1 MGAYVV
7 TSPQLVE
14 ATQDQL
20 ARLAAIHASAFDE
33 VWGEK
38 AFADLLAQPGM
49 FALASDEGLILCRH
63 VVDEGEVVTL
73 AVTPAARR
81 QGVATA
87 LIEAAKAFLTGL
99 GAQTLFLEVS
109 ARNPGAIKLY
119 AGLGF
124 EQVGLRKV
132 YYADGADALVM
143 RLNLNS

>member
-1 MGAYVV
+1 V
-7 TSPQLVE
+7 TTPRLIE
-14 ATQDQL
+14 PTPAEF
-20 ARLAAIHASAFDE
+20 ARLAEIHASAFDE

-49 FALASDEGLILCRH
+49 FCLANDHGLILCRH

-73 AVTPAARR
+73 AVAPAARR
-81 QGVATA
+81 QGVATV

-109 ARNPGAIKLY
+109 ALNPGAIKLY

-124 EQVGLRKV
+124 EQVGLRKG